1 MIKENLEQDILS
13 YGLLIGASYQLYQLL
28 MSLVPH
34 MNIDLALVNVLITMV
49 LFFYYLI
56 AQRKGAHPL
65 LLHAVHFSSLAGL
78 TFFWKNFGGMA
89 GTVPSFLCVYTSF
102 IVVSSHGITRGLIV
116 SILVAMLGVYF
127 LFPQWLGMQSSFEP
141 EHIDVNQRNIDY
153 VIVGALILA
162 FTLYMKNKFMFYRDR
177 VSTRYRQLDQI
188 ANTLH
193 QQNQE
198 LVTRQEETR
207 AINDNLETLVEKG
220 AREVEDKNL
229 ALAEYAFINAH
240 MLRGPLCRMMGLIH
254 LMEREPDRYNSEQLT
269 QLKTITHEIDQRIR
283 EINSVIS

>member
-1 MIKENLEQDILS
+1 MIKQNLEQDILS

-49 LFFYYLI
+49 LFFFYLI

-65 LLHAVHFSSLAGL
+65 LLYAVHFSSLAGL

-102 IVVSSHGITRGLIV
+102 IVVSSHGVTRGVII

-127 LFPQWLGMQSSFEP
+127 LFPEWLGMQSSFEP

-162 FTLYMKNKFMFYRDR
+162 FTLYMKNKFMFYRDS

-198 LVTRQEETR
+198 LATRQEETR